1 MKDYWVVIEKST
13 GRVIAHCG
21 EERDAVLMV
30 SFDNHN
36 RIYRKQKFLMDQVIN
51 VSSSGIKELPGQ
63 QGLPAAKINLPEE
76 KEVFWCPELPE
87 GTQIPLNTK

>member
-21 EERDAVLMV
+21 EEKDAVLMV

-51 VSSSGIKELPGQ
+51 VTSSGIKELPGQ
-63 QGLPAAKINLPEE
+63 QGLPAAKNPLPDLQQQ
-76 KEVFWCPELPE
+76 VWLPE
-87 GTQIPLNTK
+87 GKQSPINVK